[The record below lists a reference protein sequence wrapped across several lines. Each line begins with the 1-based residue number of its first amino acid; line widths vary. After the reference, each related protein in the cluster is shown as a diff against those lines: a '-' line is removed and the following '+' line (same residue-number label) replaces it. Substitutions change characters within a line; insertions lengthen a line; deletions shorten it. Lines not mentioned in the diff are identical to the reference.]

1 MLLLECLLDGLLG
14 LLTLRGLLKSLG
26 ADDGFQ
32 GLKLKGVTGGH
43 EVVEVDNL
51 DERLNLGS
59 LSNSLSTVSLGDL
72 EGVSL
77 NTGNQGVAE
86 GVRLGAIIVGLDD
99 DNLLTGVTSA
109 DNDGYIIC

>member
-14 LLTLRGLLKSLG
+14 LLTLGRLLEGLG
-26 ADDGFQ
+26 ADNGFQ
-32 GLKLKGVTGGH
+32 GLELEGVTGGH
-43 EVVEVDNL
+43 KMVEVDNL

-59 LSNSLSTVSLGDL
+59 LSNGLSAVSLGDL

-109 DNDGYIIC
+109 DNDGYMMC